1 MNRFSKTCAE
11 ILILVIVAGIVGI
24 VSNSFII
31 AKGININ
38 ENYFPELV
46 RPPRPP
52 LPGED
57 DRPPDDAPE
66 HGLQVAG
73 FEDMVEYADLLF
85 ESDGFV
91 VILDARTDE
100 AYQEGHISGALQVN
114 HYQKD
119 KYLPDIM
126 PMLEEAGVI
135 VVYCNGGDCE
145 DSILL
150 ATSLIQQFAINY
162 DNVYVYEGGI
172 KEWQEREQELTVGN
186 DP

>member
-1 MNRFSKTCAE
+1 MNRFSRTCTE
-11 ILILVIVAGIVGI
+11 ILILVIVAGVIGI

-38 ENYFPELV
+38 ENYFQRLD
-46 RPPRPP
+46 PPGPP
-52 LPGED
+52 IDKVDGTDP
-57 DRPPDDAPE
+57 DAPE

-135 VVYCNGGDCE
+135 IVYCNGGDCE